1 MKAWR
6 AILLIIWIV
15 SAHGVHAQ
23 GESPVELEL
32 SGYSYITPVPV
43 YLSEDDRRWL
53 QQKRALRVG
62 VYLPGQPPLVQ
73 TTLTGRYRGMNA
85 DYLTLIHYSLNIR
98 ITVLGYQNRADAIR
112 ALRAGEID
120 TVLTGLDTRPSMEE
134 GIQLSASL
142 VHSWPGLVTSL
153 ANVMAP
159 LHSPQS
165 TRVAVVEGYPDAD
178 FIHQAF
184 PNAEIA
190 NYANYQEAL
199 SSVAYGQNAWFM
211 GDSLTTSTWLSQEFS
226 LALST
231 VKFWSSPQKTSHF
244 LFLPAQARLRKIINS
259 TISAIDENLHGQIA
273 QSTIDKGN
281 LSFLLEPLNL
291 TSREKQWLKSH
302 KTLRVII
309 NPWFAPY
316 TMADS
321 NQEIRGVIGDIL
333 NLIGSTNGNAV

>member
-120 TVLTGLDTRPSMEE
+120 TVLTGLDTRPSVEE
-134 GIQLSASL
+134 DPAFCFTG
-142 VHSWPGLVTSL
+142 PFL
-153 ANVMAP
+153 AGAGDFSGKRHGP
-159 LHSPQS
+159 LTQP
-165 TRVAVVEGYPDAD
+165 
-178 FIHQAF
+178 
-184 PNAEIA
+184 AE
-190 NYANYQEAL
+190 YA
-199 SSVAYGQNAWFM
+199 
-211 GDSLTTSTWLSQEFS
+211 
-226 LALST
+226 
-231 VKFWSSPQKTSHF
+231 
-244 LFLPAQARLRKIINS
+244 
-259 TISAIDENLHGQIA
+259 
-273 QSTIDKGN
+273 
-281 LSFLLEPLNL
+281 
-291 TSREKQWLKSH
+291 
-302 KTLRVII
+302 
-309 NPWFAPY
+309 
-316 TMADS
+316 
-321 NQEIRGVIGDIL
+321 RGGC
-333 NLIGSTNGNAV
+333 

>member
-1 MKAWR
+1 MA
-6 AILLIIWIV
+6 A
-15 SAHGVHAQ
+15 A
-23 GESPVELEL
+23 E
-32 SGYSYITPVPV
+32 
-43 YLSEDDRRWL
+43 
-53 QQKRALRVG
+53 RALRVG

-120 TVLTGLDTRPSMEE
+120 TVLTGLDTRPSVE
-134 GIQLSASL
+134 GDPAFCFTG
-142 VHSWPGLVTSL
+142 PFL
-153 ANVMAP
+153 AGVGDFSGKRHGP

-211 GDSLTTSTWLSQEFS
+211 GT
-226 LALST
+226 
-231 VKFWSSPQKTSHF
+231 
-244 LFLPAQARLRKIINS
+244 R
-259 TISAIDENLHGQIA
+259 
-273 QSTIDKGN
+273 
-281 LSFLLEPLNL
+281 
-291 TSREKQWLKSH
+291 
-302 KTLRVII
+302 
-309 NPWFAPY
+309 
-316 TMADS
+316 
-321 NQEIRGVIGDIL
+321 
-333 NLIGSTNGNAV
+333 